1 MLLCY
6 VLAIADGYCNKK
18 RINNFVATTILVDA
32 DPKVARISRVC
43 TVLSRRNY
51 NTLNLVL
58 NYRVTEEVVVVV
70 VVYVAGT
77 I

>member
-6 VLAIADGYCNKK
+6 VLAILPTGNKK

-32 DPKVARISRVC
+32 VPRVARISRVC

-58 NYRVTEEVVVVV
+58 NYRVTEEVR
-70 VVYVAGT
+70 T
-77 I
+77 